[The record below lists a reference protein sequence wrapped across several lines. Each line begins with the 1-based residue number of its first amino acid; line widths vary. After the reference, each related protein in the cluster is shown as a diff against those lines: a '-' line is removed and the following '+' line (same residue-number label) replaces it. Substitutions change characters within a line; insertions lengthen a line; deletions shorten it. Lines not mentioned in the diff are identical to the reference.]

1 MESAPLATIIFRD
14 RAAGGHTAIT
24 FAMDSRRPSARVPPS
39 MKVHLVSLLM
49 PLVAACATSPA
60 APTRPAADR
69 NLVLVH
75 GFLENGSAFNV
86 MKRRLEKQGYQC
98 LVPKLNPSDGRGGL
112 DKLAEGLKRDIDAA
126 YGPDQPFSIIAFSMG
141 GIVSRQY
148 LQHLGG
154 APRCRSLFTI
164 SSPHHG
170 TRAAWL
176 YPTKGAEQMR
186 PDSPFLA
193 ALKSTEHR
201 LGAMPVVSY
210 RTPLD
215 LIIIPSSSSEWDR
228 AENISHPAL
237 LHPLM
242 VTSRTVLR
250 DIETRL
256 AMMRD
261 SR

>member
-1 MESAPLATIIFRD
+1 MEMKNLRHGEEAADRGIAKHPQLFCLFQGSCRHHV
-14 RAAGGHTAIT
+14 RAATVK
-24 FAMDSRRPSARVPPS
+24 SR
-39 MKVHLVSLLM
+39 LVSLISPFL
-49 PLVAACATSPA
+49 AACSLSPA
-60 APTRPAADR
+60 TPAKPTCDR
-69 NLVLVH
+69 HLVLVH
-75 GFLENGSAFNV
+75 GFLENGSAFHV

-98 LVPKLNPSDGRGGL
+98 LVPKLKPSDGRGGL
-112 DKLAEGLKRDIDAA
+112 ETLAASLKRDIDAA
-126 YGPDQPFSIIAFSMG
+126 YGTDQRFSIIAFSMG
-141 GIVSRQY
+141 GIVSRHY

-186 PDSPFLA
+186 PNSPFLA
-193 ALKSTEHR
+193 ELQRTEHR
-201 LGAMPVVSY
+201 LGRMPVVSY

-215 LIIIPSSSSEWDR
+215 LIIVPSSSSKWDR
-228 AENISHPAL
+228 AENVSHPAL

-242 VTSRTVLR
+242 VTSPTILR

-256 AMMRD
+256 AGREP
-261 SR
+261 R

>member
-1 MESAPLATIIFRD
+1 
-14 RAAGGHTAIT
+14 
-24 FAMDSRRPSARVPPS
+24 
-39 MKVHLVSLLM
+39 MKTRFIVLVLPFL
-49 PLVAACATSPA
+49 AACSPSPA
-60 APTRPAADR
+60 APVKPAPDR

-75 GFLENGSAFNV
+75 GFLENGSAFHV
-86 MKRRLEKQGYQC
+86 MKRRLEKQGYHC
-98 LVPKLNPSDGRGGL
+98 LVPKLKPSDGRGGL
-112 DKLAEGLKRDIDAA
+112 EKLADGLKRDIDAA
-126 YGPDQPFSIIAFSMG
+126 YGPNQPFSIIAFSMG
-141 GIVSRQY
+141 GIVSRHY

-186 PDSPFLA
+186 PNSLFLA
-193 ALKSTEHR
+193 ELKRTEER
-201 LGAMPVVSY
+201 LGPMPVVSY

-215 LIIIPSSSSEWDR
+215 LIILPASSSKWDR

-242 VTSRTVLR
+242 VTSPTILR
-250 DIETRL
+250 DIENRL
-256 AMMRD
+256 ANR
-261 SR
+261 

>member
-1 MESAPLATIIFRD
+1 MKSTLLTLFAGICTALPALARDYRPLRLAKSESTFHPAEAP
-14 RAAGGHTAIT
+14 AIG
-24 FAMDSRRPSARVPPS
+24 
-39 MKVHLVSLLM
+39 KV
-49 PLVAACATSPA
+49 
-60 APTRPAADR
+60 
-69 NLVLVH
+69 VLVH
-75 GFLENGSAFNV
+75 GIFENGSNFR
-86 MKRRLEKQGYQC
+86 MIRKRLQKSGFDC
-98 LVPKLNPSDGRGGL
+98 LIPQLKPSDGTGGL
-112 DKLAEGLKRDIDAA
+112 DKLAAGLRDDIDRHF
-126 YGPDQPFSIIAFSMG
+126 GPDEPVSIIAFSMG
-141 GIVSRQY
+141 GIVSRHY

-186 PDSPFLA
+186 PNSLFLA
-193 ALKSTEHR
+193 ELKRTEER
-201 LGAMPVVSY
+201 LGPMPVVSY

-215 LIIIPSSSSEWDR
+215 LIILPASSSKWDR

-242 VTSRTVLR
+242 VTSPTILR

-256 AMMRD
+256 SARD
-261 SR
+261 PR